1 MRLSKGLAKVLVFA
15 SMLTLAFSAV
25 YLLTP
30 PAASGQGVV
39 SMASTHKVIGECGSA
54 TW

>member
-1 MRLSKGLAKVLVFA
+1 MHLSKGPAKVIAFA

-30 PAASGQGVV
+30 SAVSGQGVV
-39 SMASTHKVIGECGSA
+39 SMASTHKVIGECGAA